1 MRQTFR
7 VPGLAALL
15 LVPAFYPQ
23 HRIDAQQSDV
33 VRGRVVNDSSLA
45 VAGATVSIT
54 RGPDRLVQQVV
65 TDANGQYSS
74 RFDPGTGDYLV
85 HVAATGFRA
94 ARRRVQREASERELV
109 ADFILVPDLSMLATV
124 NVTATR
130 PVRASAVVSPTQ
142 TEPGAN
148 EAWSNGVNGRVTPG
162 AAGDLLAIAGT
173 IPGVTV
179 TASGPSILGSSASS
193 NLTTLN
199 GIALPGA
206 ILPRAA
212 RIETRVTGAT
222 FDATRGGFAG
232 ANIDSRLGPGDRNY
246 QQRNAYFTLDA
257 PQLQLTDAVA
267 RSLGLRNTGFR
278 GSIGADGEAIRNVL
292 TYNVALDVARNSNS
306 PSTLLDSDT
315 EAWRRA
321 GVAPDSVLR
330 LLGIAGASGVPVS
343 GADIPSSRIQNGL
356 TLLSRFDDVRDTLR
370 TLTLTTY
377 ASMNREGGLGLGP
390 LASPAGAAE
399 RSENTFATAFTH
411 SAFIGS
417 GHYVLMQNRLSGS
430 TVARDAGPY
439 TSEPAASVFI
449 RSSSAETTFGSD
461 NDVATI
467 SLGGGRLSTN
477 ERRWTVEGANELIW
491 MARGSKHR
499 FKTQLWARG
508 DGLEESGNS
517 NEFGQYSYNSLEDFA
532 ANRPSSFTR
541 ILNLPER
548 SATSYNGAVAFSH
561 QWNKSRWFNLLYG
574 ARVEASAF
582 GNAPPRNMLLESSL
596 GVATGVAP
604 TNLHI
609 SPRVGFSYTYSRS
622 KSNGS
627 GMQVNSV
634 GRFYRTT
641 MGYVRGGIGEFRD
654 LYNPSMLTSAV
665 AGTGLPGSTISLSCV
680 GAAVPIPDWSSFDG
694 ASPSI
699 PSACVGGSGT
709 LADRA
714 SSVTLLGKSF
724 DAPRSW
730 RASLGWGSS
739 FKRVITKIDALG
751 SYDLNQAGTIDANF
765 AGTPNFTLASE
776 SNRPV
781 FVSPFSIDPSS
792 GAVSATSSRIDSD
805 FGRVAVRES
814 DLRGYGGQLTAT
826 LQPDVFGLRSR
837 ITFFTSLSY
846 TLQRTLQQ
854 YRGFDGGGFG
864 DPRRVEWATG
874 NNDARHAFV
883 FQGGMYIPKVGA
895 ITAFSRFQSGL
906 PFTPIVQ
913 GDVNGDGRSGDRA
926 FIPDPRSA
934 ETSSEL
940 RSGMESLLQ
949 STSGNVRD
957 CLSKQF
963 GNPAGRNSC
972 RGPWTQQL
980 NIQWTPRLPITVQ
993 GRRVV
998 ANVVFDNPLAGID
1011 QLLNGQDGLKGW
1023 GTRAAPDPVLLV
1035 PRAFNTAGKS
1045 FQYDV
1050 NPRFGDTRAFRTL
1063 SRQPFR
1069 ITLDFSIN
1077 FSTPYDIQQL
1087 RRAVEPVRSAD
1098 GWRRRSADSIT
1109 AYYLRNTSSIH
1120 KLLLAESDSL
1130 FLDRAQIA
1138 SLLAADSVFGTKV
1151 RAVYAPLGEFL
1162 AGQPNGLP
1170 GKAALDSANAT
1181 DKLYW
1186 TLFWEEVDVA
1196 EPLITPLQKQLLPF
1210 IARMMAV
1217 NREER
1222 KDSRYQFGYPVTV
1235 VHTKPRVGSGGS
1247 R

>member
-1 MRQTFR
+1 MQHISSTLRR
-7 VPGLAALL
+7 IVLL
-15 LVPAFYPQ
+15 LLCSAYPGQ
-23 HRIDAQQSDV
+23 TAHAQQADI
-33 VRGRVVNDSSLA
+33 VRGKVVNDSSVA
-45 VAGATVSIT
+45 VAGAAVSIT
-54 RGPDRLVQQVV
+54 RGPDRLVQKVV

-85 HVAATGFRA
+85 HVAATGFRP

-109 ADFILVPDLSMLATV
+109 ADFTLVPDLSLLATV
-124 NVTATR
+124 KVTATR
-130 PVRASAVVSPTQ
+130 PVRASATVSPMQAET
-142 TEPGAN
+142 GAN

-162 AAGDLLAIAGT
+162 AAGDLMAIAGT

-179 TASGPSILGSSASS
+179 TAAGPSILGSAAGS

-206 ILPRAA
+206 TLPRAA

-246 QQRNAYFTLDA
+246 QQRNAFFTLDA
-257 PQLQLTDAVA
+257 PQLQMTDAVG

-278 GSIGADGEAIRNVL
+278 GSIGADGEAIRNSL
-292 TYNVALDVARNSNS
+292 TYNVALDVARNSSS

-321 GVAPDSVLR
+321 GVAPDSVRR
-330 LLGIAGASGVPVS
+330 LLGIAGTTGVPVS
-343 GADIPSSRIQNGL
+343 GADIPSTRIRNGL

-370 TLTLTTY
+370 MLTLTTY
-377 ASMNREGGLGLGP
+377 ASVNREGGLGLGP
-390 LASPAGAAE
+390 LSSPAGAVE
-399 RSENTFATAFTH
+399 SSDNTFATSLMH
-411 SAFIGS
+411 SAFLGA

-430 TVARDAGPY
+430 TAARDVGPY

-449 RSSSAETTFGSD
+449 RSNPDASTFGTGSE
-461 NDVATI
+461 VATI

-508 DGLEESGNS
+508 DGLRESGNS
-517 NEFGQYSYNSLEDFA
+517 NEFGQYSFSSLEDFS

-548 SATSYNGAVAFSH
+548 SASAYNGAVAFSH

-582 GNAPPRNMLLESSL
+582 GDAPARNMLLENAL
-596 GVATGVAP
+596 GVETGLAP
-604 TNLHI
+604 SNIHV
-609 SPRVGFSYTYSRS
+609 SPRIGFSYTYSRS
-622 KSNGS
+622 KSNGN
-627 GMQVNSV
+627 GMQANSV

-641 MGYVRGGIGEFRD
+641 MGYLRGGIGEFRD

-665 AGTGLPGSTISLSCV
+665 AGTGLRGSTVSLTCV

-694 ASPSI
+694 ASSSLPSGC
-699 PSACVGGSGT
+699 AGGLGP
-709 LADRA
+709 LAERA
-714 SSVTLLGKSF
+714 PSVTLLGRSF

-751 SYDLNQAGTIDANF
+751 SYDLNQPGTIDANF
-765 AGTPNFTLASE
+765 AGGPNFALSSE
-776 SNRPV
+776 ANRPV

-792 GAVSATSSRIDSD
+792 GAVSAASSRINND

-814 DLRGYGGQLTAT
+814 DLRGYGGQITAT

-854 YRGFDGGGFG
+854 HRGFDGGAFG
-864 DPRRVEWATG
+864 DPRVVEWATG

-934 ETSSEL
+934 ETSAEL
-940 RSGMESLLQ
+940 RSGMASLLEA
-949 STSGNVRD
+949 TSGNVRD
-957 CLSKQF
+957 CLARQF
-963 GNPAGRNSC
+963 GSAAGRNSC

-980 NIQWTPRLPITVQ
+980 NIQWTPRIPITVQ

-1011 QLLNGQDGLKGW
+1011 QLVNGSDGLKGW

-1035 PRAFNTAGKS
+1035 PRAFSTADKA
-1045 FQYDV
+1045 FAYDV

-1069 ITLDFSIN
+1069 VTLDFSIN

-1087 RRAVEPVRSAD
+1087 RRAVEPVRSD
-1098 GWRRRSADSIT
+1098 GGWSRRSADSIT
-1109 AYYLRNTSSIH
+1109 AYYLRNTSSLH

-1130 FLDRAQIA
+1130 FLDRGQIA
-1138 SLLAADSVFGTKV
+1138 GLLAADSVFGAKV
-1151 RAVYAPLGEFL
+1151 RGVYAPLGEFL
-1162 AGQPNGLP
+1162 AAQPNGLP
-1170 GKAALDSANAT
+1170 GKTALDSANAT

-1186 TLFWEEVDVA
+1186 KLFWDEVDVA

-1222 KDSRYQFGYPVTV
+1222 EQSRYQFGYPVTV
-1235 VHTKPRVGSGGS
+1235 VHSKPRVGS
-1247 R
+1247 RVAR